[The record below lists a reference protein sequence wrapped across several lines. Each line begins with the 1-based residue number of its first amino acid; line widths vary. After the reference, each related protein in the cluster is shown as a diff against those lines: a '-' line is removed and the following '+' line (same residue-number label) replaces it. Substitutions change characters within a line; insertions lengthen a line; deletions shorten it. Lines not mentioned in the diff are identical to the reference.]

1 MTETQQDDLL
11 VEWSLCDP
19 NRQQEIIDEFVQIC
33 NGHFSRDR
41 FLDFLKD
48 RLQIEGYLEK

>member
-19 NRQQEIIDEFVQIC
+19 KRQQEIIDEFVQLS
-33 NGHFSRDR
+33 NGYYSRDR

-48 RLQIEGYLEK
+48 RLQTEGYLEK

>member
-11 VEWSLCDP
+11 VEWSFCDP
-19 NRQQEIIDEFVQIC
+19 KRQQEIIDEFVQIC